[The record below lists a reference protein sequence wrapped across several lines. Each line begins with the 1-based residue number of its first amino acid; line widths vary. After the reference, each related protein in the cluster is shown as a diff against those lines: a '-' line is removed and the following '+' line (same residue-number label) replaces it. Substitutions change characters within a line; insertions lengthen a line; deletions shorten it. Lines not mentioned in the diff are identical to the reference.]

1 MAERS
6 HGRQRAEGRDLLMD
20 NLPDD
25 YGRVILINHSSEHYI
40 CPKAYFS
47 FIPTEKEAE
56 DILLGGLRGRKEED
70 GSRDCDQGS

>member
-1 MAERS
+1 
-6 HGRQRAEGRDLLMD
+6 MD

-25 YGRVILINHSSEHYI
+25 YGRVTLIDHSSEYYI

-56 DILLGGLRGRKEED
+56 DILLGGLRERSEED
-70 GSRDCDQGS
+70 GPGDGVGSA

>member
-1 MAERS
+1 
-6 HGRQRAEGRDLLMD
+6 MD

-25 YGRVILINHSSEHYI
+25 YGRVRVIDHSSEHYI

-56 DILLGGLRGRKEED
+56 DILLGGLRERERKNED
-70 GSRDCDQGS
+70 GSGDGV

>member
-1 MAERS
+1 
-6 HGRQRAEGRDLLMD
+6 MD

-25 YGRVILINHSSEHYI
+25 YGRVRLIDHSSVHYI
-40 CPKAYFS
+40 YPKAYFS

-70 GSRDCDQGS
+70 EPGDGDQGFKDAE